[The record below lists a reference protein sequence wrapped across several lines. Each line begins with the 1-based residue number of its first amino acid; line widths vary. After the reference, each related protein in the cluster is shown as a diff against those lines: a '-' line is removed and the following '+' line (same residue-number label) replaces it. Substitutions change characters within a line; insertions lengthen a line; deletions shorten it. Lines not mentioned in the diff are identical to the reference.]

1 MNKLTVL
8 VAEED
13 ERQTQLITNALSQN
27 LSVSQIIGFQ
37 SGQNVLAFLF
47 GLSDYK
53 IPGEKYVLILDT
65 QMPQIGGLEVLKI
78 VKNHATLKSM
88 PVIIFSS
95 VKDTQTMELC
105 YRLGCN
111 AFIQKPIDCTEFE
124 RLSMLD
130 FLSVMQ
136 VPDTPKDSLI
146 KSAS

>member
-1 MNKLTVL
+1 MNNLTVL

-13 ERQTQLITNALSQN
+13 EGQTELLTNALSRN
-27 LSVSQIIGFQ
+27 RSVSHTLSFQ
-37 SGQNVLAFLF
+37 NGQDVLTFLF

-53 IPGEKYVLILDT
+53 IPGEKYVLILDA
-65 QMPQIGGLEVLKI
+65 QMPQVSGLEVLKI
-78 VKNHATLKSM
+78 VKNHETLKSM

-111 AFIQKPIDCTEFE
+111 AFIQKPIDCTEFD

-136 VPDTPKDSLI
+136 VPDTPRDSLI